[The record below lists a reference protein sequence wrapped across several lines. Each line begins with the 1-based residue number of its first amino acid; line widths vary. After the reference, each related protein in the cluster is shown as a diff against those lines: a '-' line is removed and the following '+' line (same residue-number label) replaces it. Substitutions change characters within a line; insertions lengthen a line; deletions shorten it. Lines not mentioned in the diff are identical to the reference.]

1 VLTLLIDLLT
11 VALPEDRRLA
21 AQLLGL
27 NRLNATS
34 WTLSERA
41 CAGLRV
47 LARDPDATV
56 RVQALHSLGEGRDA
70 GSLATV
76 IGSLADSSTKVRH
89 AAALAAG
96 KIGDPRAQQVLV
108 RVLTRREDVTVQAAV
123 CAALHR
129 LECSAGSLAALV
141 AALLRSSGDGLEPLQ
156 RGAVAALSRWS
167 DPAAVLAAFRQSSVL
182 GRATTRTPDVRAAAC
197 EVLGH
202 LFGAASSAEHG
213 GSGGPPPAPISR
225 SGSSSSLLWRS
236 FSPRPPQAGAERA
249 AAHAML
255 ASLLG
260 DADETVRL
268 QATAAIGKIALP
280 KAVSPLVPMLRDPAP
295 GVVDEA
301 RGALLRLDWSGLLR
315 PGEAVL
321 LSGPC
326 LRQTTSLVG
335 HVSMQ
340 TSMLVLC
347 DSGRL
352 FCVDAKEPLADTE
365 VELDQRS
372 SAAAPGVLALV
383 GEGRPLPVQPVLQR
397 PEEWVRAVHGLRRA
411 AVSAETRRRRAD
423 SRLQQEAPA
432 AARSPGLQVGWRR
445 SDG

>member
-1 VLTLLIDLLT
+1 MEAIEQLGGMWEEAEAVAGAAEAAPADGSDLRGEAMEALMGLLSDSDRPVRHAAAAALGRLGDRHWQAAFPQRDGPPSFEALSESPRPEVLTLLIDLLT

-167 DPAAVLAAFRQSSVL
+167 DPAAVLAAFRQASSVL

-197 EVLGH
+197 E
-202 LFGAASSAEHG
+202 
-213 GSGGPPPAPISR
+213 
-225 SGSSSSLLWRS
+225 
-236 FSPRPPQAGAERA
+236 
-249 AAHAML
+249 
-255 ASLLG
+255 
-260 DADETVRL
+260 
-268 QATAAIGKIALP
+268 ATAAIGKIALP

-352 FCVDAKEPLADTE
+352 FCVDAKARAAGEPLADTE

-397 PEEWVRAVHGLRRA
+397 PEEWEGDDLRF
-411 AVSAETRRRRAD
+411 E
-423 SRLQQEAPA
+423 Q
-432 AARSPGLQVGWRR
+432 
-445 SDG
+445 